1 MKILTKDEVL
11 DMPSI
16 HERKDVSYILVPNT
30 VDVIV
35 SDDLLPREINPTTF
49 AFVFTEDGKLVM
61 ANNRRRGPEV
71 AGGHIEGDETSME
84 GAKREALE
92 ETGAHVDELTPV
104 GFFRSVTEGE
114 EPENY
119 RYPYPVSCQQF
130 FAGIATRIDKYEA
143 NDECLEPFT
152 LEPTGAKAVLKEAEF
167 LLYKVALRDYFP
179 QLADELEGKATFV
192 PPTFVE
198 FGNSVNPKYESQFIE
213 SLRDLHQKCE
223 ADEFDVLDMIATIEI
238 ATQYL
243 SQEAVDFLIASSE
256 GFESAPVL
264 RIAPSQSASVEVR
277 AATLFVFGLEHGN
290 LNNVESVGQAMS
302 VLTDHWAEEQ
312 SVTFRP

>member
-1 MKILTKDEVL
+1 MKILNTDEVL

-16 HERKDVSYILVPNT
+16 HVRKDVSYILLPNT

-35 SDDLLPREINPTTF
+35 SDNLLPREINPTTF
-49 AFVFTEDGKLVM
+49 AFVFTEDGKLIM

-71 AGGHIEGDETSME
+71 AGGHIEGDETALE

-114 EPENY
+114 MPENY

-179 QLADELEGKATFV
+179 QLADELEGKTTFV

-198 FGNSVNPKYESQFIE
+198 FGNTVNPKYEAQFIE
-213 SLRDLHQKCE
+213 SLRDLHEKCE

-243 SQEAVDFLIASSE
+243 GKEAIDFLVASSE

-264 RIAPSQSASVEVR
+264 RIAPSQSASIEVR
-277 AATLFVFGLEHGN
+277 AAALFVFGLEHGN
-290 LNNVESVGQAMS
+290 LNNVESVDQAMS
-302 VLTDHWAEEQ
+302 VLTDHWTEER